1 MAVDAL
7 ALERA
12 AARGW
17 PASEVEE
24 AGGWLL
30 RATPGLGRARSNG
43 ALPLVPDPDVDL
55 LEAWYAARGRPAGV
69 QVAPLERHGGL
80 DDRLAARGYVAEY
93 EVDVLTAPAA
103 DLPAPAEPVALLS
116 AASSRWLDAW
126 GRAEEREDTPAH
138 ARTVLAAVAGR
149 AAFALSPRGL
159 GVGMAVR
166 DPREPV
172 AGLFC
177 LATSRAAR
185 GQGVGTAVLRALAE
199 WAAGDG
205 AELLYLQVGR
215 RNPAQALYRRHG
227 FTRSH
232 GYHHRTAPSAPGTLP

>member
-30 RATPGLGRARSNG
+30 RATPALARARSNG
-43 ALPLVPDPDVDL
+43 ALPLVPDPDIGL
-55 LEAWYAARGRPAGV
+55 LEAWYADRRRPAAV
-69 QVAPLERHGGL
+69 QVAPLERHGAL

-116 AASSRWLDAW
+116 APSRAGW
-126 GRAEEREDTPAH
+126 TPGAAPRS
-138 ARTVLAAVAGR
+138 ARTPRRTRAPSWRGRGPLRVRAVP
-149 AAFALSPRGL
+149 PR
-159 GVGMAVR
+159 
-166 DPREPV
+166 PR
-172 AGLFC
+172 
-177 LATSRAAR
+177 R
-185 GQGVGTAVLRALAE
+185 
-199 WAAGDG
+199 GDG
-205 AELLYLQVGR
+205 GPR
-215 RNPAQALYRRHG
+215 RA
-227 FTRSH
+227 
-232 GYHHRTAPSAPGTLP
+232 